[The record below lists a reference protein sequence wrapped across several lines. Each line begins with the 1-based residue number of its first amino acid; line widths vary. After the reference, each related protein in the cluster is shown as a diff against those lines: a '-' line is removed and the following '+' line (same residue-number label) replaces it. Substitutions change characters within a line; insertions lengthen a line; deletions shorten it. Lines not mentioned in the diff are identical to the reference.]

1 MATSLSG
8 IASYQQTSQIWKKDQ
23 NIAAKEKE
31 GESVKNSSSTNT
43 TISEWK
49 PVSKNSPLVP
59 TTKAGYGTVVG
70 DVELSD
76 KAREYYDKLKSK
88 FHGMDFILVSKD
100 MKSQVAA
107 NASAFGNAYKPVV
120 LIDDEKLEKM
130 ANDEAFRIA
139 GARFNQV
146 KYIHII
152 FGCIVDTIID
162 FLDANASESED
173 VSVTLNGVFTAS
185 VAIENGIKV
194 MSIVPGEII
203 KQIIK
208 EDSIL

>member
-1 MATSLSG
+1 MSKEF
-8 IASYQQTSQIWKKDQ
+8 IFNQTSIPGQFSV
-23 NIAAKEKE
+23 NLLEKY
-31 GESVKNSSSTNT
+31 KMNWADTNT
-43 TISEWK
+43 ANIFRVMFTAI
-49 PVSKNSPLVP
+49 
-59 TTKAGYGTVVG
+59 A
-70 DVELSD
+70 DI
-76 KAREYYDKLKSK
+76 LKSK
-88 FHGMDFILVSKD
+88 QDKNVPRIGFSMKDDKGNFKLGAIMTYRKPDAEEEEDSGNWYLEMAFDPEDMVDLDKEIENHTSEFTVVS
-100 MKSQVAA
+100 
-107 NASAFGNAYKPVV
+107 
-120 LIDDEKLEKM
+120 
-130 ANDEAFRIA
+130 NDEAHRIA
-139 GARFNQV
+139 GARFNKV
-146 KYIHII
+146 EYIHII

>member
-1 MATSLSG
+1 MSKEF
-8 IASYQQTSQIWKKDQ
+8 IFNQTSIPGQFSVNMI
-23 NIAAKEKE
+23 EKY
-31 GESVKNSSSTNT
+31 KMNWADTNT
-43 TISEWK
+43 ATIFRVMFTSI
-49 PVSKNSPLVP
+49 
-59 TTKAGYGTVVG
+59 A
-70 DVELSD
+70 DI
-76 KAREYYDKLKSK
+76 LKSK
-88 FHGMDFILVSKD
+88 QDKNVPRTGFSMKD
-100 MKSQVAA
+100 DK
-107 NASAFGNAYKPVV
+107 GNFKLGAIMTYRKPDAEEEEDSGNWYLEMTFDPEDMVDIDKEIDNHTSEFTVV
-120 LIDDEKLEKM
+120 

-194 MSIVPGEII
+194 MSIVPGGII